1 MNKHPSIISIFKRQL
16 PDSSEINEVKQA
28 ILFRI
33 LIFCLLPGIFAVIPS
48 IYQTWYQDRWGYSI
62 IYAISYLLFFTSF
75 IFTLKR
81 KYYPSGATLVIGLFC
96 LSVAVLSRLGLSGI
110 GLELMIISCFAC
122 SILFS
127 LRRSLALIVTGLVAI
142 VIIAHVMTAELIVI
156 YEYHMLTSKSWLAW
170 VTAIVVFGLGTL
182 LMVIAPQMIL
192 LRLEESLKTANQKA
206 EHLKQSNELL
216 FEEMSKRVK
225 VEEEKRQL
233 RQYLR
238 NMIDFMPS
246 ILIGVDEDLCINHWN
261 LEAEKATGCPVNK
274 AKNENLVNIFPQLH
288 SEMDEIHQA
297 IFKNKTYQQ
306 TKLLVDLQA
315 GPRFME
321 LLVYPIRTGEKLGAV
336 IRMDDITARIQ
347 MEETMIQTDKLASIG
362 CLTAGIA
369 HEINNPLGVILQGV
383 QMVSNRLSSNLKKN
397 RDIAEEIGVD
407 LDKMASYLEE
417 RKINRYISGIR
428 EAGHRSSEIITN
440 MLQFTRKSESVKSTV
455 AVNKLVER
463 ALVFV
468 GNDFNLAKNYDFK
481 NINIIRQYDPNLDT
495 IVCNETEIEQV
506 LLNVIKNAAQ
516 ALQEKV
522 DTSPPTITIRTKKED
537 IMGIIEIED
546 NGPGMSQ
553 DVIKRIFEP
562 FYTTKVVGKGTGL
575 GLAVSY
581 MIITNNH
588 DGFMDVESTPGKGT
602 VFSIRLPK

>member
-1 MNKHPSIISIFKRQL
+1 MGNYPSIISIFRRQL
-16 PDSSEINEVKQA
+16 PDSFEIQEVKQV

-33 LIFCLLPGIFAVIPS
+33 LIFCLLPGIFAVIPGV
-48 IYQTWYQDRWGYSI
+48 YQTWYQGRWGYSI
-62 IYAISYLLFFTSF
+62 VYAIAYFLFFTSF
-75 IFTLKR
+75 IFSLKR

-96 LSVAVLSRLGLSGI
+96 LSVAILSRLGLSGI
-110 GLELMIISCFAC
+110 GLELMITSCFAC

-127 LRRSLALIVTGLVAI
+127 LRRSLVLIVIGLVAI
-142 VIIAHVMTAELIVI
+142 LFIAYIMTTELIVI
-156 YEYHMLTSKSWLAW
+156 YEYHLLTSKSWLAW
-170 VTAIVVFGLGTL
+170 ITAIVVFGLGTL

-192 LRLEESLKTANQKA
+192 VRLEESLQMANQKA
-206 EHLKQSNELL
+206 EHLKQSNEKL
-216 FEEMSKRVK
+216 FEEISKRVK
-225 VEEEKRQL
+225 VEEEKRLL

-238 NMIDFMPS
+238 NIIDFMPS
-246 ILIGVDEDLCINHWN
+246 VIIGLGEDLSISHWN
-261 LEAEKATGCPVNK
+261 QQAEKATGCK
-274 AKNENLVNIFPQLH
+274 ASEAKGKYLMDIFPQLN
-288 SEMDEIHQA
+288 SEMDEIRQA
-297 IFKNKTYQQ
+297 IFMNKTYQQ
-306 TKLLVDLQA
+306 NKLPIDFQD
-315 GPRFME
+315 GSRFME

-336 IRMDDITARIQ
+336 IRLDDITARIQ

-383 QMVSNRLSSNLKKN
+383 QMVSNRLSSSLEKN
-397 RDIAEEIGVD
+397 RDVAREIGVD
-407 LDKMASYLEE
+407 LDKMAAYLEE
-417 RKINRYISGIR
+417 RKISRYIDGIK
-428 EAGHRSSEIITN
+428 EAGHRSSEIISN

-455 AVNKLVER
+455 TVIKLVER

-468 GNDFNLAKNYDFK
+468 GNDFNLTKNYDFK
-481 NINIIRQYDPNLDT
+481 KITIIRQYDPNLNS

-516 ALQEKV
+516 ALQNKGHNAP
-522 DTSPPTITIRTKKED
+522 SMIIIRTKNED
-537 IMGIIEIED
+537 SMGLIEIED

-562 FYTTKVVGKGTGL
+562 FYTTKDVGKGTGL

-581 MIITNNH
+581 MIVTNNH
-588 DGFMDVESTPGKGT
+588 NGALDVESTPGKGT